1 MLETKE
7 KGIEM
12 EKIKEA
18 KLRKY
23 NMRLYSIYTTVGFDL
38 LFYYGIKVLYL
49 SQVKHISDANIVFLS
64 TIYALASIFSV
75 IIATVINN
83 RTSNRKTLIIGD
95 TFNVISVFI
104 LIIGTDFSQMAIA
117 EILNAMAFAMKNIS
131 SGPMLEE
138 SIPKTNK
145 KDRIFTFIDE
155 KAYFKYCIISAIST
169 VVAGYL
175 YNVNPYIPMFLCL
188 LFTMF
193 SLLVAVRFAEINKK
207 SKNRDA
213 NMIKAIKDL
222 KEGFIYTIKSKRIK
236 ALLLSVGFL
245 WGIFSLFIIYQTTLL
260 KNMNVSAQYIG
271 IIAMFLELARGYGGR
286 WANQYNE
293 KYKNRT
299 LTNIAMVVAAS
310 FVAAGLGSILNIP
323 FAMQLVIVIIAFC
336 IISLLRGIY
345 MVIYKK
351 YVNNFSNV
359 KILPTIYSMTNLYWN
374 LSRIVITSIGSFV
387 LTIVDIKYGM
397 LIMGLLFIIFALLIY
412 MYMKTRVGLK
422 PEEYSKEDIKY
433 ADK

>member
-1 MLETKE
+1 
-7 KGIEM
+7 M
-12 EKIKEA
+12 EKLKEA

-23 NMRLYSIYTTVGFDL
+23 NMRLYAIYTTVGFDL

-49 SQVKHISDANIVFLS
+49 SQVKNISDANIVFLS
-64 TIYALASIFSV
+64 TIYALASIVSV
-75 IIATVINN
+75 VIATVVNN
-83 RTSNRKTLIIGD
+83 RTSNRKTLIVGD

-117 EILNAMAFAMKNIS
+117 EVLNAVAFAMKNIS

-138 SIPKTNK
+138 SIPKTDK
-145 KDRIFTFIDE
+145 KDRLFTYIDE

-188 LFTMF
+188 LFTII
-193 SLLVAVRFAEINKK
+193 SLVIAVKFVEINKTR
-207 SKNRDA
+207 KNRDA

-222 KEGFIYTIKSKRIK
+222 KEGFIYTIKSKRIR

-245 WGIFSLFIIYQTTLL
+245 WGVFSLFIIFQTTLL
-260 KNMNVSAQYIG
+260 KNMNVTAQYIG

-293 KYKNRT
+293 TYKNRT
-299 LTNIAMVVAAS
+299 LTNISMVVA
-310 FVAAGLGSILNIP
+310 VAFIIAGIGSNLNIP
-323 FAMQLVIVIIAFC
+323 FAMQLVVVIMSFTV
-336 IISLLRGIY
+336 ISILRGIY

-374 LSRIVITSIGSFV
+374 FSRIVITFIGSFV

-397 LIMGLLFIIFALLIY
+397 IVMGIVFLVLAFIIYI
-412 MYMKTRVGLK
+412 YMKTRVGLK
-422 PEEYSKEDIKY
+422 PEEYTKEDVKY
-433 ADK
+433 ADN